1 MNMPLGVIK
10 EAFLLQDDDCPI
22 AIDLD
27 KQVVIKLNRVTYQI
41 LSQYGQVEFKTILT
55 ELRECYSW
63 SEIQAAIVRLM
74 ELAEFGL
81 IFTDGNHPIP
91 EQTGSIHFVVSP
103 GFIRNRFARSI
114 VSNVAY
120 CALLKNLA
128 QHINLSMFVADDEIV
143 SDFNETFG
151 DCAQLGYV
159 PVPSY
164 AAITELP
171 LECNAILMFTP
182 LHPEDL
188 QFLTNRQCPILL
200 FISDYGDTRT
210 FSSLSLAYSSL
221 KENDIWVYPQFW
233 AENLLH
239 SDFLH
244 LQHGYPLPL
253 GVEPSIVEQ
262 LPTRTALKSSLS
274 QMFGHDNFHSTS
286 VIGVFGADSDLLVE
300 TLAADDP
307 CRVYVHLAGSEKTN
321 ARYYT
326 LDIGDVQ
333 EIDVLPHML
342 KGLDLL
348 IFVAHGTTEAYLL
361 YLASAVGTPV
371 IIVGCGYLP
380 NDPFFAHV
388 RHCPTF
394 DSQEI
399 LKCIANTLEVPKN
412 RQSENEMDPLRLVS
426 WDKTS
431 DQLLT
436 LYRQVNSLVQQ
447 PAVRAPR
454 PPSHVFRKYYDP
466 AQKRLQALALSLEG
480 LNNVPLE
487 IGFESEMRQN
497 HTPSEVGIIL
507 SHLGKKR
514 H

>member
-10 EAFLLQDDDCPI
+10 EAFLLQNDAHPV

-27 KQVVIKLNRVTYQI
+27 KQVVIKLDRVTHQI

-55 ELRECYSW
+55 ELRECYAW
-63 SEIQAAIVRLM
+63 SEIQAAIVRLI

-81 IFTDGNHPIP
+81 IFTDGNQPIP
-91 EQTGSIHFVVSP
+91 EQTCSIHFVVTP

-128 QHINLSMFVADDEIV
+128 QQINLSMFVPDDEV
-143 SDFNETFG
+143 VADFNEMFG
-151 DCAQLGYV
+151 DCAQLGYA
-159 PVPSY
+159 PVLSH

-200 FISDYGDTRT
+200 FISDYGDSRT

-221 KENDIWVYPQFW
+221 KENDIWIYPQFW
-233 AENLLH
+233 IDNLLH
-239 SDFLH
+239 RDFPN
-244 LQHGYPLPL
+244 LQHSYPLPL

-262 LPTRTALKSSLS
+262 LPTKTELKSSLS
-274 QMFGHDNFHSTS
+274 QAFGHNTFHSTP
-286 VIGVFGADSDLLVE
+286 VIGVFGADSDPLIE
-300 TLAADDP
+300 MLATDDP
-307 CRVYVHLAGSEKTN
+307 SRIYIHLAGSEKTN

-326 LDIGDVQ
+326 LDVDDVQ

-348 IFVAHGTTEAYLL
+348 IFVAHGTTEVYLL

-380 NDPFFAHV
+380 NHPFFAHV
-388 RHCPTF
+388 RHCLTL

-399 LKCIANTLEVPKN
+399 LKCVESTLEVSKN
-412 RQSENEMDPLRLVS
+412 NKSTNEMDYLRSVS

-431 DQLLT
+431 NQLLT
-436 LYRQVNSLVQQ
+436 LYRQVNSLAQ
-447 PAVRAPR
+447 PPTIRAPR

-466 AQKRLQALALSLEG
+466 AQKGLQALALSLEV
-480 LNNVPLE
+480 LNDVPLE

-497 HTPSEVGIIL
+497 HTPSEVDIIL
-507 SHLGKKR
+507 SHLGKER